1 MVEDFLM
8 AENMGSDYPKLR
20 AVEAYP
26 VKIQGRSSI
35 CLRDPE
41 GLAEGAVMV
50 PPELFYIIAM
60 FDGRH
65 SIPDISLAYTR
76 QFGTVIPS
84 DRIREIINQLD
95 EALFLEGNR
104 VSKLRQQALDGYRR
118 APVRPAAHAGGS
130 YEADPDKLRAQMD
143 AFFEAPSG
151 PGRPEPN
158 GRAGTVRGGIA
169 PHIDLRIG
177 GPCLAWAY
185 KEIIELSNAELFIV
199 FGTGHASRNSIYT
212 LTRKDYDTPFG
223 VVRTD
228 QRFIDALS
236 KRCTADLFVEEIVHR
251 SEHSVEF
258 QAIFLKYLYPEK
270 EVSFVPILCGS
281 FHEMIA
287 REEPPMENRIVRDFI
302 KGLRETIEEDGRS
315 ICMISGVDFA
325 HVGAKFGDQGP
336 ITPDFLESVASEDRE
351 RIEAIETLD
360 ADGFFKTIQRDGD
373 RRRICG
379 TSSIYTMLQ
388 VMNASEGRLLNYD
401 RTVDPQTDSAVTYA
415 SMAFY

>member
-118 APVRPAAHAGGS
+118 APVRRTS
-130 YEADPDKLRAQMD
+130 SNRLR
-143 AFFEAPSG
+143 PRTG
-151 PGRPEPN
+151 
-158 GRAGTVRGGIA
+158 
-169 PHIDLRIG
+169 
-177 GPCLAWAY
+177 
-185 KEIIELSNAELFIV
+185 NA
-199 FGTGHASRNSIYT
+199 
-212 LTRKDYDTPFG
+212 
-223 VVRTD
+223 
-228 QRFIDALS
+228 S
-236 KRCTADLFVEEIVHR
+236 KRLKPSMRMGSLKRFRGTATAD
-251 SEHSVEF
+251 
-258 QAIFLKYLYPEK
+258 
-270 EVSFVPILCGS
+270 GS
-281 FHEMIA
+281 A
-287 REEPPMENRIVRDFI
+287 EPPPSTRCFR
-302 KGLRETIEEDGRS
+302 
-315 ICMISGVDFA
+315 
-325 HVGAKFGDQGP
+325 
-336 ITPDFLESVASEDRE
+336 
-351 RIEAIETLD
+351 
-360 ADGFFKTIQRDGD
+360 
-373 RRRICG
+373 
-379 TSSIYTMLQ
+379 
-388 VMNASEGRLLNYD
+388 
-401 RTVDPQTDSAVTYA
+401 
-415 SMAFY
+415 